1 MFSLP
6 ISFIALTFFKC
17 AGQLLCGMFFNLV
30 IYVPIGLDSDYAF
43 LAKVSQ
49 NDVTVFSVLYVR
61 RHVVPANFLYC
72 KDPIFFFIISFGEIL

>member
-1 MFSLP
+1 
-6 ISFIALTFFKC
+6 
-17 AGQLLCGMFFNLV
+17 MFFNLV

-72 KDPIFFFIISFGEIL
+72 KDPVFFFIISFGEIL